1 MKTNKIKNYIKPSV
15 ITLDGQV
22 NPQNNHALI
31 VIGGIGSGKTT
42 FETRQTLFQGK
53 IIGFDPYREKLT
65 NFTKKIFSNTL
76 CDSLKN
82 GILVKNPHIIN
93 RITPFNMK
101 DSNDMSIIN
110 EISGRSGNKKKKNYV
125 KTTKNGF
132 YNAYK
137 NQKNKPNLLFE
148 IGNHIEDGLEDII
161 SFLNLLGGYKITL
174 VWLVTNRKVAACSM
188 YKRNRQLTDGI
199 FHKSHNEMWDCENGV
214 IQVINKKYKNIIND
228 FYMVF
233 NSSFDIID
241 GVRYE
246 RYLTLE
252 ERQHNILTLQRNNN
266 NEYIMPTTI
275 KLNGIDDIKIDD
287 IIDIKKVGYIN
298 PNCRYQKPL
307 NFKTIKNQDK
317 QEINEEYFPKYKD
330 CVKWAETHNGQLIK
344 NVLV

>member
-1 MKTNKIKNYIKPSV
+1 LQREDLNPVEVAKGIRQLMEEYGLTQEKVSERLGKSRSAIANSLRILTLYPEVLELVEKGKVSFGHAKILASITDYAAQV
-15 ITLDGQV
+15 IL
-22 NPQNNHALI
+22 A
-31 VIGGIGSGKTT
+31 K
-42 FETRQTLFQGK
+42 K
-53 IIGFDPYREKLT
+53 IAKDKLT
-65 NFTKKIFSNTL
+65 VRDLEKEV
-76 CDSLKN
+76 DA
-82 GILVKNPHIIN
+82 IL
-93 RITPFNMK
+93 
-101 DSNDMSIIN
+101 
-110 EISGRSGNKKKKNYV
+110 GNKKKKNYV

-246 RYLTLE
+246 RYLTLV

-330 CVKWAETHNGQLIK
+330 CVKWAETHNGQFIK